1 MKKALGFALQIST
14 DPVSNN
20 CLCFGP
26 NRHLRL
32 IISTLVIFTFG
43 STKKMK
49 EFIIWYCFCCW
60 LQYSWECEWITCG
73 GISST
78 HIERGL
84 TSRFALVTVALTTEW
99 QTGCIVRGGTVA
111 MWPSVLLVNAKDKHR
126 GRDHNTMVVYA
137 RMCFSVSLHQLK
149 RHFSVE
155 LCSLK
160 E

>member
-84 TSRFALVTVALTTEW
+84 TSRFALVIVALTTEW
-99 QTGCIVRGGTVA
+99 QTGCIV
-111 MWPSVLLVNAKDKHR
+111 
-126 GRDHNTMVVYA
+126 GRLPCDHLSYWWMLKTSIEDVTPTQWLYMLECA
-137 RMCFSVSLHQLK
+137 FLSLYI
-149 RHFSVE
+149 S
-155 LCSLK
+155 
-160 E
+160 